1 MSDFY
6 PEYPKEY
13 ESLSRDLTIPDKY
26 TCDITHMLMV
36 NPVLCDDGIIYEF
49 RAIKAWLDK
58 ERTSPRRIEIT
69 NTRLEPCY
77 DLRKEI
83 QAFVRANCNTA
94 EANDPAPAR
103 TMAAQAEA
111 EETVLYLFQ
120 KNYYGRTL
128 EQKIRSQVSYF

>member
-36 NPVLCDDGIIYEF
+36 DPVLCDDGIIYEF

-69 NTRLEPCY
+69 NTRLEPCH

-83 QAFVRANCNTA
+83 QAFVRENCNTA
-94 EANDPAPAR
+94 EANDPAPAG